1 MINKVALKAGGPA
14 GSGVFTI
21 GAMFARSVQKMGLY
35 VFYTAEYPSLIKGG
49 HNSCYVRAEDE
60 EVHSQIKTCDIL
72 VALDKITIDKHFN
85 ELTNNGAIIYDS
97 ELIKKE
103 EININRNDL
112 ILLPV
117 PFYSLG
123 KELGNKLYG
132 NIVALGVIA
141 GLINIDLEKINIAL
155 EKQFEKKKGSEI
167 AEINKKAAKLGYDY
181 FMNNFKI
188 DFKVKLQKI
197 NREPTILLSGNE
209 AASIGAIKAG
219 TKFVAEY
226 PMTPS
231 SGVLHF
237 MAAQEHNYNIV
248 VKHTEDE
255 IAAIN
260 MLTGS
265 SMAGARSL
273 TATSGG
279 GLSLMVEALGMAGLS
294 ETPLVIIESQRT
306 GPSTGMPTYTEQS
319 DLRFVL
325 HASQGEF
332 PRLVVAPGDQEEA
345 FYETFKMFNLTD
357 RVQTPGII
365 LLDKHV
371 SESSKTIKPFD
382 TANLKIERGKLLK
395 YEEAEKQ
402 IDYKRYKLTEDGIS
416 PRSIPGQPN
425 CFYVSTSYE
434 HDETSFSCEESHN
447 RIMQVEKRAK
457 KLKAIKDE
465 EIAPKIFGDEKPDLT
480 IVSWG
485 SNKGMILEAMKWL
498 KNDGFKVNFM
508 HILWINPFPVKK
520 VSEVLSKAKKTL
532 IVEGNSEA
540 QMRGLIRE
548 KTGFFIE
555 NTLLKYDG
563 RPFDPE
569 EIYQKAKE
577 LLLKK

>member
-21 GAMFARSVQKMGLY
+21 GAMFARSVQKMGLN

-49 HNSCYVRAEDE
+49 HNTCYVRAEDE
-60 EVHSQIKTCDIL
+60 EVYSQIKTCDIL
-72 VALDKITIDKHFN
+72 VALDKTTIEKHYN
-85 ELTNNGAIIYDS
+85 ELTEKGAIIYDS
-97 ELIKKE
+97 DLIKKE
-103 EININRNDL
+103 DIKINRADL
-112 ILLPV
+112 ILIPV
-117 PFYSLG
+117 PFYTLG

-141 GLINIDLEKINIAL
+141 GLINIDLEKINLAL
-155 EKQFEKKKGSEI
+155 QKQFEKKKGSEI
-167 AEINKKAAKLGYDY
+167 VEINKNAAKKGYDY
-181 FMNNFKI
+181 FNSNFKI
-188 DFKVKLQKI
+188 DFKVRLEKLD
-197 NREPTILLSGNE
+197 REPTILLSGNE
-209 AASIGAIKAG
+209 AASIGAIKSG
-219 TKFVAEY
+219 VKFVAEY

-237 MAAQEHNYNIV
+237 MAAQEQNYNIV

-265 SMAGARSL
+265 SLAGARSL

-279 GLSLMVEALGMAGLS
+279 GFSLMVEALGMAGLS
-294 ETPLVIIESQRT
+294 ETPLVVIESQRT

-332 PRLVVAPGDQEEA
+332 PRLVVAPGDIDEA

-357 RVQTPGII
+357 RTQTPGII

-371 SESSKTIKPFD
+371 SESSKTTKPFD
-382 TANLKIERGKLLK
+382 TTKLKIERGKLLT
-395 YEEAEKQ
+395 EQEAEKQ
-402 IDYKRYKLTEDGIS
+402 VDYKRYKFTDDGIS
-416 PRSIPGQPN
+416 PRSIPGQAN

-434 HDETSFSCEESHN
+434 HDETGFSCEESLN
-447 RIMQVEKRAK
+447 RIKQVEKRAR
-457 KLKAIKDE
+457 KLNSIKEE
-465 EIAPKIFGDEKPDLT
+465 EIAPKIYGDENSDLT

-498 KNDGFKVNFM
+498 KKEGFKVNFM
-508 HILWINPFPVKK
+508 HILWINPFPEKQILNI
-520 VSEVLSKAKKTL
+520 LSKAKKTL

-548 KTGFFIE
+548 KTGFYIE
-555 NTLLKYDG
+555 NALLKYDG

-569 EIYQKAKE
+569 EIYEKAKS
-577 LLLKK
+577 LLK